1 MDVTPAGGSVGA
13 YVQGVNLAEP
23 LGRETIDRLL
33 SAWHR
38 WGVLFF
44 RDQQLTDA
52 EHLAAASLFGDP
64 VPFGFAPSVDGEGL
78 VHLIDHEDG
87 GRRQGG
93 GSTWHSD
100 ATWLERPPRGSMLR
114 GVRLPKVGGDT
125 LFASMSAAFDDLSPR
140 TQAFVD
146 GLTALHDG
154 GVNLTRAARRVGITV
169 PTEPVAHPVIR
180 RHPDTGARCVFV
192 NRLFTKRILE
202 LSPSESDAVLPM
214 LCALA
219 TRPEHQCRF
228 AWQEGD
234 VAIWDNRS
242 VQHYA
247 SPDYD
252 ETRVMHRVVLA
263 GDPVL

>member
-100 ATWLERPPRGSMLR
+100 ATR
-114 GVRLPKVGGDT
+114 
-125 LFASMSAAFDDLSPR
+125 
-140 TQAFVD
+140 
-146 GLTALHDG
+146 
-154 GVNLTRAARRVGITV
+154 
-169 PTEPVAHPVIR
+169 
-180 RHPDTGARCVFV
+180 
-192 NRLFTKRILE
+192 
-202 LSPSESDAVLPM
+202 
-214 LCALA
+214 
-219 TRPEHQCRF
+219 
-228 AWQEGD
+228 
-234 VAIWDNRS
+234 
-242 VQHYA
+242 
-247 SPDYD
+247 
-252 ETRVMHRVVLA
+252 
-263 GDPVL
+263 